1 MVAGDNRYCQ
11 VVITLHLTVAW
22 RRGLLAAMQLVL
34 ATNNRDKIREIRH
47 LLEDLPVTI
56 LTADDFLE
64 FPDPNET
71 GATLEENA
79 LLKAREISQFT
90 GLPALADD
98 SGLEVDALD
107 GAPGVYSSR
116 YAGENVTYKDNY
128 SKLILNLVGVPQEK
142 RTARFRCVMAIVW
155 DEQNAETVEGVAEG
169 YITTTVQ
176 GKQGFGYD
184 PVFYYPPLEKRFSEM
199 TLEEKNRVS
208 HRGKALQEMRKLIIR
223 HLAEQHER

>member
-1 MVAGDNRYCQ
+1 
-11 VVITLHLTVAW
+11 
-22 RRGLLAAMQLVL
+22 MQLVL

-47 LLEDLPVTI
+47 LLEDLPVTV

-64 FPDPNET
+64 FPDPHET
-71 GATLEENA
+71 GTTLEENA
-79 LLKAREISQFT
+79 ILKAREISEFT

-128 SKLILNLVGVPQEK
+128 TKLLVSLAGVPWEQ
-142 RTARFRCVMAIVW
+142 RSARFRCVMAVVW
-155 DEQNAETVEGVAEG
+155 GDEQAETVEGVAEG
-169 YITTTVQ
+169 YIATNVQ
-176 GKQGFGYD
+176 GEQGFGYD

-199 TLEEKNRVS
+199 TLEEKNSVS
-208 HRGKALQEMRKLIIR
+208 HRGKALQGVRELILR
-223 HLAEQHER
+223 HLNRQVR